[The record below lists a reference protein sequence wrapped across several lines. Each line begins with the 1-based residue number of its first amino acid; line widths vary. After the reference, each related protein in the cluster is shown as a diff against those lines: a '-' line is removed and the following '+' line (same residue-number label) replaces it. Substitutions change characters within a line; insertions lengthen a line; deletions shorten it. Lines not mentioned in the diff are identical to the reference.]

1 MTEKRIRITLII
13 KIKMEVKWKLK
24 IKVRFMWVLQARKK
38 LKKKQEHH
46 SKWVQEKVDED
57 ARKKEVLEQIK
68 ADRKNYQRTEPST
81 PSSQPTRQNNTTHS
95 GLPSNI
101 STIATINSTNRHP
114 EPLSQEEELLRLIA
128 KYREQHG
135 MKHSTEHNFGERGR
149 ILSQPNPFQQSTT
162 TEYGSHKLE
171 ADKSLPTVNIKIC
184 LLNNQKVTLVCNLN
198 HTIANIYEH
207 VNYLFP
213 YSLPYLLKMTH
224 PSVVFSDGTVTVEKA
239 QLKNSVI
246 YQEKA

>member
-1 MTEKRIRITLII
+1 M
-13 KIKMEVKWKLK
+13 
-24 IKVRFMWVLQARKK
+24 
-38 LKKKQEHH
+38 
-46 SKWVQEKVDED
+46 
-57 ARKKEVLEQIK
+57 
-68 ADRKNYQRTEPST
+68 
-81 PSSQPTRQNNTTHS
+81 
-95 GLPSNI
+95 
-101 STIATINSTNRHP
+101 
-114 EPLSQEEELLRLIA
+114 LIA

-198 HTIANIYEH
+198 HTIADIYEH

-213 YSLPYLLKMTH
+213 YSQPYLLKMTH
-224 PSVVFSDGTVTVEKA
+224 PSVVFSDGTVTIEKA